1 MKFDIEKIFL
11 EHIAKRGY
19 EYYKEN
25 KVKNIVLNKNSIN
38 GQVQENKIY
47 DVEIEIVNDD
57 IENIKCSCK
66 NFKEGNKCKHLAAMM
81 YYVQN
86 HCKEYIEEHKKR
98 LKNNINKI
106 DNDIFKEYI
115 INEIIN
121 NNKLKT
127 QVIEKFQ
134 KYFEIK
140 DISIYIE
147 KIIKAKEYLLNN
159 VITEEEFYEDDYYE
173 DDELY
178 IFECIGIYK
187 NKINNILQELIKYV
201 DTYKKEKIVKVIDTL
216 FKNIPQIEEENVYE
230 QFYYAYE
237 EMIEELNNIISE
249 FFIQLE
255 CKQMQDKIIKLVND
269 NGYYL
274 INNKITLLNYLN
286 YLIEKN
292 KNLNEVEILL
302 KQYIKDSPKQEYIML
317 LINIYDKQKREKE
330 KLETL
335 FKYKKIRIIAELLV
349 NTLIAKKEYDLAI
362 KTIEEILKETN
373 ETSEDYDIEEY
384 DFMQKLPYNKSEFRY
399 NILTKLL
406 NIYQILNMKKEYE
419 ETLIK
424 MLVQYRYAEIELYIK
439 LKESINKELWGELKK
454 ELINDIGHSKI
465 IYEIYDLENEL
476 ENLCKY
482 IVENQDTYHLYK
494 YESKLIDK
502 YEEELFYVLINDT
515 NKTLEYN
522 EGRPG
527 SQKVAEKLLHLK
539 KYINMKQ
546 KLIEYTEEIIKKYP
560 KRRTLKEELK
570 KVKLI

>member
-1 MKFDIEKIFL
+1 MKFDIEKMFL

-25 KVKNIVLNKNSIN
+25 KVKNITLNKNSIN
-38 GQVQENKIY
+38 VQVQGNKIY
-47 DVEIEIVNDD
+47 DIKIEIINDN
-57 IENIKCSCK
+57 IENIKCSCEH
-66 NFKEGNKCKHLAAMM
+66 FKEGNKCKHLAATM

-86 HCKEYIEEHKKR
+86 HCKEYIEEHEER
-98 LKNNINKI
+98 FKNNINKI

-147 KIIKAKEYLLNN
+147 KIIKAKKYLLNN
-159 VITEEEFYEDDYYE
+159 VITEEEFYEDNYYDY
-173 DDELY
+173 DELCD
-178 IFECIGIYK
+178 FECIRIYK
-187 NKINNILQELIKYV
+187 DEINNILQELTKYL
-201 DTYKKEKIVKVIDTL
+201 DTYNEEEIAKVIDTL

-230 QFYYAYE
+230 QFYYGYE
-237 EMIEELNNIISE
+237 IMIEELNEIITE
-249 FFIQLE
+249 FCTQLE
-255 CKQMQDKIIKLVND
+255 CKQMEDKIIKLVND
-269 NGYYL
+269 NIDYL

-286 YLIEKN
+286 NLIEKN
-292 KNLNEVEILL
+292 KNSNEVEILL
-302 KQYIKDSPKQEYIML
+302 KQYIKDLPKQQYIIL
-317 LINIYDKQKREKE
+317 LINIYDKQKKEKE

-335 FKYKKIRIIAELLV
+335 FKYKKIELIAELLV

-362 KTIEEILKETN
+362 KTIEEILRELNGKNN
-373 ETSEDYDIEEY
+373 EYDIEEY
-384 DFMQKLPYNKSEFRY
+384 DFIQRLSYNKSEFRY

-406 NIYQILNMKKEYE
+406 NIYQTLNMKKEYE
-419 ETLIK
+419 ETLRK
-424 MLVQYRYAEIELYIK
+424 MLVQYRYAKIELYIK
-439 LKESINKELWGELKK
+439 LKESINKELWGEFKK

-494 YESKLIDK
+494 YESKLIDI
-502 YEEELFYVLINDT
+502 YEE
-515 NKTLEYN
+515 
-522 EGRPG
+522 
-527 SQKVAEKLLHLK
+527 
-539 KYINMKQ
+539 
-546 KLIEYTEEIIKKYP
+546 
-560 KRRTLKEELK
+560 
-570 KVKLI
+570 